1 MKLINLIK
9 NELIKIFHKAGI
21 YVMLLIVVVL
31 SIIAVVLNKYLSV
44 EDISNSFLVEVKMED
59 YDVKDP
65 IQLENYVADKSNYET
80 LKEISKY
87 KYESPEYYY
96 LDNNLYDVI
105 YCQNRAK
112 YIEKNEKKEKECS
125 SEHEILLANA
135 KNFDYKKVLLEE
147 KAELVKELNKIGED
161 AELTELDYVKA

>member
-65 IQLENYVADKSNYET
+65 IQLENYVA
-80 LKEISKY
+80 
-87 KYESPEYYY
+87 
-96 LDNNLYDVI
+96 
-105 YCQNRAK
+105 
-112 YIEKNEKKEKECS
+112 EC
-125 SEHEILLANA
+125 
-135 KNFDYKKVLLEE
+135 
-147 KAELVKELNKIGED
+147 
-161 AELTELDYVKA
+161 